1 MKGYDII
8 FLQETHCCN
17 YSDSK
22 LWEKEWGGACFWSFG
37 GTRARGTAVLCRDGL
52 SFSKSLFY
60 YDAMGRLVVLDIKLY
75 DQAYRLINVYAPNK
89 HAERVQWFNDLHRWF
104 IDDKIIIFGGDFNC
118 VDNKNTD
125 KVGGNDAYGD
135 VGASVLYSLRNNY
148 RLVDS
153 YRVRFPHDVATSWS
167 SADGSVACRLD
178 RLYVS
183 TSLKPYLAACM
194 IPCVFSDHSAVEI
207 SFAVQNSLQK
217 GPSYW
222 KCNVKILADSDLCA
236 DLEDVCMDCM
246 QAEIKDAEW
255 WENCKTRFKRLIVLH
270 SCRLA
275 QIYRSNL
282 NALEAELRD
291 LQLKSLHSPGSN
303 AEQIKIIKSNIAD
316 MLQEK
321 FDGSKIRSRAK
332 YLDTEETPSTYF
344 LRREKQNAAKST
356 ITELSIDGNKI
367 DNPADI
373 LQACRNFYCD
383 LYSAEPVVHAD
394 MNDMLGRVNGL
405 SSSLTACDGKVT
417 VDECVA
423 AINSM
428 ENNKTPGMDGLP
440 KEFYAKF
447 FHLFGPGFVDMI
459 NNCFDTGILPPSQ
472 RHGLITLACKD
483 ADNAQLLTNWR
494 PISLLNVDYKI
505 LAKVLSKRLSSALP
519 DCVHQDQTCAIP
531 GRSIQ
536 DNLNLFRDVVDFA
549 NEHDVEAAIV
559 SYDQA
564 KAFDRVSHEY
574 LFNVLR
580 AFGFNENFVS
590 WVALLYRDVSSSVIV
605 NGFISS
611 AFSVMRSIRQGC
623 PLSALLYV
631 LCIEPLAIAIRQDPR
646 IRGLTLPGS
655 RERVRLALYA
665 DDTNSFI
672 GNVCEIDATLEWFQ
686 VYSRASGA
694 KLNENKCKGLWL
706 GAWRNR
712 TDQPCGFA
720 WSDTLKINGVYFG
733 VNSVFQNCSMLKLK
747 VDKMCDAYR
756 SRHLTLLGRACICN
770 VVICA
775 QLWYVAAVVLL
786 PDSIITEIN
795 RKIFAFIWTGK
806 FEAVSRRTLTSHPK
820 QGGLGVVHIK
830 HTIDSLRCA
839 HLYKLITGS
848 EAKWKFFAV
857 Y

>member
-22 LWEKEWGGACFWSFG
+22 LWEKEWGGACLWSFG
-37 GTRARGTAVLCRDGL
+37 GTRARGTAVLFRDGL

-60 YDAMGRLVVLDIKLY
+60 YDAISRLVVLDIKLY

-104 IDDKIIIFGGDFNC
+104 IDDKIIIVGGDFNC
-118 VDNKNTD
+118 VDNKNID

-148 RLVDS
+148 RLVDA

-167 SADGSVACRLD
+167 SAGGSVACRLD

-236 DLEDVCMDCM
+236 DLEDVCMDYM

-356 ITELSIDGNKI
+356 INELSIDGNKI

-373 LQACRNFYCD
+373 LQAGRNFYCD

-394 MNDMLGRVNGL
+394 MNDMLGRVYGL
-405 SSSLTACDGKVT
+405 
-417 VDECVA
+417 
-423 AINSM
+423 
-428 ENNKTPGMDGLP
+428 
-440 KEFYAKF
+440 
-447 FHLFGPGFVDMI
+447 
-459 NNCFDTGILPPSQ
+459 
-472 RHGLITLACKD
+472 
-483 ADNAQLLTNWR
+483 
-494 PISLLNVDYKI
+494 
-505 LAKVLSKRLSSALP
+505 
-519 DCVHQDQTCAIP
+519 
-531 GRSIQ
+531 
-536 DNLNLFRDVVDFA
+536 
-549 NEHDVEAAIV
+549 
-559 SYDQA
+559 
-564 KAFDRVSHEY
+564 
-574 LFNVLR
+574 
-580 AFGFNENFVS
+580 
-590 WVALLYRDVSSSVIV
+590 
-605 NGFISS
+605 
-611 AFSVMRSIRQGC
+611 
-623 PLSALLYV
+623 
-631 LCIEPLAIAIRQDPR
+631 
-646 IRGLTLPGS
+646 
-655 RERVRLALYA
+655 
-665 DDTNSFI
+665 
-672 GNVCEIDATLEWFQ
+672 
-686 VYSRASGA
+686 
-694 KLNENKCKGLWL
+694 
-706 GAWRNR
+706 
-712 TDQPCGFA
+712 
-720 WSDTLKINGVYFG
+720 
-733 VNSVFQNCSMLKLK
+733 
-747 VDKMCDAYR
+747 
-756 SRHLTLLGRACICN
+756 
-770 VVICA
+770 
-775 QLWYVAAVVLL
+775 
-786 PDSIITEIN
+786 
-795 RKIFAFIWTGK
+795 
-806 FEAVSRRTLTSHPK
+806 
-820 QGGLGVVHIK
+820 
-830 HTIDSLRCA
+830 
-839 HLYKLITGS
+839 
-848 EAKWKFFAV
+848 
-857 Y
+857 